1 MFGYIFTTPISF
13 IIGGDKVHDKHIVL
27 HRVQAIQPDLK
38 SNLRCCPPSDDTH
51 HAINQHVSLPA
62 SPHLICRKHAPPSLG
77 DDHLGA
83 QLVELL
89 PQRFH
94 LKLHLQIRN
103 SGIEKEYFRAT
114 MTKASMK
121 GYITCLL
128 YTSPS
133 PRD

>member
-1 MFGYIFTTPISF
+1 MCGYISTIPISF
-13 IIGGDKVHDKHIVL
+13 IIGGDKVHDKHIIL

-38 SNLRCCPPSDDTH
+38 SNLRCCPPSDDTR
-51 HAINQHVSLPA
+51 HADREDSLPA
-62 SPHLICRKHAPPSLG
+62 IHHLICRKHAPPSLG

-103 SGIEKEYFRAT
+103 VGIEKN
-114 MTKASMK
+114 
-121 GYITCLL
+121 I
-128 YTSPS
+128 
-133 PRD
+133 

>member
-1 MFGYIFTTPISF
+1 MIQIEQICYYGISKVSIFDVWIYITIPISF

-51 HAINQHVSLPA
+51 HANHQDSLPA
-62 SPHLICRKHAPPSLG
+62 SHHLISRKHAPPSLG

-83 QLVELL
+83 ELVELL
-89 PQRFH
+89 PQCFH

-103 SGIEKEYFRAT
+103 IGIEKEYFRHQ
-114 MTKASMK
+114 
-121 GYITCLL
+121 
-128 YTSPS
+128 
-133 PRD
+133 